1 MSHRIKST
9 HRENENIIMPDAK
22 KPSWPSYQGTSHLIG
37 TSPSGRVTVYVDPS
51 LGKQAQQNAKD
62 LLADADRVVN
72 ANDGLFG
79 TTGGPVSVILFALG
93 GATDGTGGADHNGC
107 DYTTGNAIEV
117 DVSYGNPGRVSAL
130 FEAELSECSMN
141 GNLCGESTGEAL
153 SRWCAAVIANNA
165 LADFAT
171 APQWVSDG
179 MPDFVNKTENTDQS
193 ADSTGCGM
201 AFPSWMIS
209 QGHGLEK
216 IAPAM
221 VNLGDSGTLADLYA
235 TLTGDSASNAWP
247 KFQDAVKNLP
257 GGIKNDDPFGGLSK
271 PPQMTHLAPRTA
283 ELVGRIFA
291 TVVADI
297 AAGRSPDEM
306 MANLRA
312 AMLPAGRRHTPA
324 VCQPKSKRLLP
335 PKKP

>member
-1 MSHRIKST
+1 
-9 HRENENIIMPDAK
+9 
-22 KPSWPSYQGTSHLIG
+22 
-37 TSPSGRVTVYVDPS
+37 
-51 LGKQAQQNAKD
+51 
-62 LLADADRVVN
+62 
-72 ANDGLFG
+72 
-79 TTGGPVSVILFALG
+79 
-93 GATDGTGGADHNGC
+93 
-107 DYTTGNAIEV
+107 
-117 DVSYGNPGRVSAL
+117 
-130 FEAELSECSMN
+130 
-141 GNLCGESTGEAL
+141 
-153 SRWCAAVIANNA
+153 
-165 LADFAT
+165 
-171 APQWVSDG
+171 
-179 MPDFVNKTENTDQS
+179 
-193 ADSTGCGM
+193 
-201 AFPSWMIS
+201 MIS

>member
-1 MSHRIKST
+1 
-9 HRENENIIMPDAK
+9 
-22 KPSWPSYQGTSHLIG
+22 
-37 TSPSGRVTVYVDPS
+37 
-51 LGKQAQQNAKD
+51 
-62 LLADADRVVN
+62 
-72 ANDGLFG
+72 
-79 TTGGPVSVILFALG
+79 
-93 GATDGTGGADHNGC
+93 
-107 DYTTGNAIEV
+107 
-117 DVSYGNPGRVSAL
+117 
-130 FEAELSECSMN
+130 MN

-153 SRWCAAVIANNA
+153 SRWCAAVIGNNA

-201 AFPSWMIS
+201 AFLSWMIN

-257 GGIKNDDPFGGLSK
+257 GGINNDDPFGGLSK

-283 ELVGRIFA
+283 ELVGRIFGSM
-291 TVVADI
+291 VADI

-306 MANLRA
+306 MANIRA
-312 AMLPAGRRHTPA
+312 AMLPASRPHAPA
-324 VCQPKSKRLLP
+324 ACQPKSKRLLP
-335 PKKP
+335 PK

>member
-9 HRENENIIMPDAK
+9 HRENENISMPDAK

-37 TSPSGRVTVYVDPS
+37 TRPSGRVTVYVDPS
-51 LGKQAQQNAKD
+51 LGKQAQQNAQD

-201 AFPSWMIS
+201 AFLSWMIS

-312 AMLPAGRRHTPA
+312 AMLPAGRTHTPA

>member
-9 HRENENIIMPDAK
+9 DRENENIIMPDAK
-22 KPSWPSYQGTSHLIG
+22 PPSWPSYQGTSHLVG

-51 LGKQAQQNAKD
+51 LGKQAQQNAQD
-62 LLADADRVVN
+62 LLTDADRVVQ
-72 ANDGLFG
+72 ANDSLFG

-117 DVSYGNPGRVSAL
+117 DVSYGNPDRVSAL

-153 SRWCAAVIANNA
+153 SRWCAAVIGNNA

-171 APQWVSDG
+171 TPQWVSDG

-201 AFPSWMIS
+201 AFLSWMIS
-209 QGHGLEK
+209 QGQGLEK

-221 VNLGDSGTLADLYA
+221 VNLGDSGTLARLFA

-247 KFQDAVKNLP
+247 KFQDAIKNLP

-271 PPQMTHLAPRTA
+271 PPQL
-283 ELVGRIFA
+283 
-291 TVVADI
+291 
-297 AAGRSPDEM
+297 
-306 MANLRA
+306 ANLPA
-312 AMLPAGRRHTPA
+312 AMLPAGRTHATV

>member
-51 LGKQAQQNAKD
+51 LGKQAQQNAQD

-179 MPDFVNKTENTDQS
+179 MPDFVNKTENTEQS

-201 AFPSWMIS
+201 AFLSWMIS

-235 TLTGDSASNAWP
+235 TLTGDGASNAWP
-247 KFQDAVKNLP
+247 KFQHAVKNLP

-312 AMLPAGRRHTPA
+312 AMLPDGRTPTPP
-324 VCQPKSKRLLP
+324 VCQPKTKRLLP

>member
-51 LGKQAQQNAKD
+51 LGKQAQQNAQD

-117 DVSYGNPGRVSAL
+117 DVSYGNPARVSAL

-201 AFPSWMIS
+201 AFLSWMIS

-235 TLTGDSASNAWP
+235 TLTGDGASNAWP